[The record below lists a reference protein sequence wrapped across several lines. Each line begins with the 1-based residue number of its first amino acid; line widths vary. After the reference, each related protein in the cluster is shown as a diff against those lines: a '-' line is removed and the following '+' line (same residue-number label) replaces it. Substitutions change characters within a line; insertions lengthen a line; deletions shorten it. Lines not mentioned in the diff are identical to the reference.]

1 MSNELGIVCPECGG
15 VLHYRDSR
23 LRICKRYGGDTTWLL
38 IRRLKCVCGRI
49 HNEMPDIL
57 VPHKHYANEV
67 IENVLDEV
75 STPFDESTEDYPCEA
90 TMNRWKQWLMKNQQQ
105 IEGITRSVGYTILGF
120 SERFLESKCSLLD
133 SLRKNGYGWLSA
145 ILRLIYNASFRLSP

>member
-1 MSNELGIVCPECGG
+1 MSNEPDIVCPECGG
-15 VLHYRDSR
+15 HLQYRDSR
-23 LRICKRYGGDTTWLL
+23 LRICKRYGGDSTHIL
-38 IRRLKCVCGRI
+38 IRRLKCSCGKM

-90 TMNRWKQWLMKNQQQ
+90 TMNRWKQWLMKNLQQ
-105 IEGITRSVGYTILGF
+105 IDGTLRSVSYTMLGF
-120 SERFLESKCSLLD
+120 SEKLLKFRCSLLD
-133 SLRKNGYGWLSA
+133 ILRNNGSGWLSA
-145 ILRLIYNASFRLSP
+145 ILRLICNSSFRLSP